1 MVWHIGGGWKKYQR
15 LIVGGGVG
23 WGGGAVGI
31 VGGLEK
37 RILMAGAGGE
47 LGFKL
52 LFSFLF

>member
-1 MVWHIGGGWKKYQR
+1 MVWHIRGGWKKYQR

-37 RILMAGAGGE
+37 RILMAGGE

>member
-1 MVWHIGGGWKKYQR
+1 MAYWGWLEKISKAYSR
-15 LIVGGGVG
+15 GWGGV
-23 WGGGAVGI
+23 GGAVGI

-37 RILMAGAGGE
+37 RILMAGGE

>member
-1 MVWHIGGGWKKYQR
+1 MAYWGWLEKISKAYSR
-15 LIVGGGVG
+15 GWGGVG
-23 WGGGAVGI
+23 GGGAVGI

-37 RILMAGAGGE
+37 RILMAGGE

>member
-1 MVWHIGGGWKKYQR
+1 M
-15 LIVGGGVG
+15 
-23 WGGGAVGI
+23 GGGAVGI

-37 RILMAGAGGE
+37 RILMAGGE

>member
-23 WGGGAVGI
+23 WGGAVGI

-37 RILMAGAGGE
+37 RILMAGGE